1 MNIIEQLKYDFDSVS
16 DKILLSVNIQPDGEI
31 SYTYKYAEIDGV
43 FELYL
48 SQFSHDRSDTYK
60 IISTFETEFK
70 KRLGDDLH

>member
-1 MNIIEQLKYDFDSVS
+1 MNMIDQLKKDLNFVS
-16 DKILLSVNIQPDGEI
+16 NKILLSVNINPDGEI
-31 SYTYKYAEIDGV
+31 FYIYKYKEAEGV
-43 FELYL
+43 FELCI